1 MAIRESTEQRLLDAA
16 DDLFFTRGIAATPI
30 DAVIERA
37 GVSAATLYRGFPSK
51 EALVAA
57 ALERRHLEWIET
69 WDAAIARAADDEERA
84 LAVFDALDD
93 FRDRPIGS
101 RWCAFLGTAAEYGDA
116 PPEVAEAV
124 RRDSD
129 ALRSRLRNLAAPLV
143 APRSRDDR
151 RRPDDGTD
159 HRASRL
165 GDELLLLVTG
175 DLAMRLREPGH
186 RTDTARGIARVLI
199 ASAR

>member
-57 ALERRHLEWIET
+57 ALERRHLEWIAT
-69 WDAAIARAADDEERA
+69 WDAAIGRAADDEGRQ

-101 RWCAFLGTAAEYGDA
+101 RWCAFLGTAAEYGDG

-129 ALRSRLRNLAAPLV
+129 ALRSRLRALAAPLAAPLV
-143 APRSRDDR
+143 GHEHAGSDD
-151 RRPDDGTD
+151 
-159 HRASRL
+159 RASRL

-175 DLAMRLREPGH
+175 DLAMRLREPAH

>member
-57 ALERRHLEWIET
+57 ALERRHLEWIAT
-69 WDAAIARAADDEERA
+69 WDVAIARAAGDEERL

-101 RWCAFLGTAAEYGDA
+101 RWCAFLGTAAEFADG
-116 PPEVAEAV
+116 PPEVADAV

-129 ALRSRLRNLAAPLV
+129 TLRARLRDLAVPLV
-143 APRSRDDR
+143 AGRSRDENR
-151 RRPDDGTD
+151 GP
-159 HRASRL
+159 HERASRL

-175 DLAMRLREPGH
+175 DLAMRLREPVH
-186 RTDTARGIARVLI
+186 STETARGIARVLI
-199 ASAR
+199 HAAR

>member
-57 ALERRHLEWIET
+57 ALERRHLEWIAT
-69 WDAAIARAADDEERA
+69 WDAAIARGSDDEERL

-101 RWCAFLGTAAEYGDA
+101 RWCAFLGTAAEYGDG

-129 ALRSRLRNLAAPLV
+129 ALRSRLRQLAAPLV
-143 APRSRDDR
+143 GRHSGDEHEGSEDR
-151 RRPDDGTD
+151 AT
-159 HRASRL
+159 RL

-175 DLAMRLREPGH
+175 DLAMRLREPAH
-186 RTDTARGIARVLI
+186 RTGTARGIARVLI
-199 ASAR
+199 TSAR

>member
-57 ALERRHLEWIET
+57 ALERRHLEWIAT
-69 WDAAIARAADDEERA
+69 WDAAIARAAGDEERL

-93 FRDRPIGS
+93 FRERPIGS
-101 RWCAFLGTAAEYGDA
+101 RWCAFLGTAAEFADG

-129 ALRSRLRNLAAPLV
+129 ALRARLRDLAVPLV
-143 APRSRDDR
+143 ARASRDENRGRDE
-151 RRPDDGTD
+151 
-159 HRASRL
+159 RASRL

-175 DLAMRLREPGH
+175 DLAMRLREPVH
-186 RTDTARGIARVLI
+186 STETARGIARVLVH
-199 ASAR
+199 AAR